1 MDDRVWKNLSIGL
14 GVVCAILIGVAGA
27 LMIVGHRG
35 GSPDTSTP
43 PGSGEASATPVV
55 TVVPSASAPQG
66 SSSPSAP
73 PVQNASMATITFNGL
88 TLDSENDK
96 AATARTFTFTSFGSD
111 PLTIAVTKNSPS
123 GSTRL
128 CISVDG
134 SKATCS
140 VGSLPKFTKA
150 QGDAGTE
157 NNWKVTV
164 VGYAKSKP
172 TIDLTLA
179 WPTAAPKILL
189 SHGRLQ
195 GSPSAEGL
203 NGFTATLKPRSA
215 GSLNVQASWTVVT
228 VDVDMSLSDVTS
240 TPAVKLDNRQF
251 KGVAYLNPPYTYNVD
266 STKTYLI
273 KLRDLSPDSGRP
285 DLTAQISFP

>member
-1 MDDRVWKNLSIGL
+1 VDDRVWKNLSIGL
-14 GVVCAILIGVAGA
+14 GVICAILIGVAGA
-27 LMIVGHRG
+27 LLIVGHRG

-43 PGSGEASATPVV
+43 PGSAEASPTQAVESA
-55 TVVPSASAPQG
+55 VPSASVAGNP
-66 SSSPSAP
+66 SPSAP
-73 PVQNASMATITFNGL
+73 PVQAASMATIVFNGL

-96 AATARTFTFTSFGSD
+96 TATVRTFTFASFGSD
-111 PLTIAVTKNSPS
+111 PLNIAVTKNSPN

-128 CISVDG
+128 CISVDA
-134 SKATCS
+134 SKPTCS

-150 QGDAGTE
+150 QGDAGTQ

-172 TIDLTLA
+172 TIDLTLS
-179 WPTAAPKILL
+179 WPTAAPKIMLT
-189 SHGRLQ
+189 HGRLQ

-203 NGFTATLKPRSA
+203 NGFTATLKPRA
-215 GSLNVQASWTVVT
+215 GGSLNVQASWTTVT
-228 VDVDMSLSDVTS
+228 ADVDMSLSDVTS
-240 TPAVKLDNRQF
+240 TPAVKLDDRQF
-251 KGVAYLNPPYTYNVD
+251 KAAAYLNPAYTYNVD